1 MKAPK
6 SEQNRKKLVAA
17 LTAVAYHIHSE
28 QEIIA
33 SQMAQGPPTTPSLST
48 AGSSI
53 KLWGASGR
61 QDQMQLRMQMQL
73 KAFHGYQ
80 KRTV

>member
-1 MKAPK
+1 MKAPN

-33 SQMAQGPPTTPSLST
+33 SQMAQGPPAVPSLS
-48 AGSSI
+48 ASGSSI

>member
-1 MKAPK
+1 MKAPN

-33 SQMAQGPPTTPSLST
+33 LQMAQGPPAVPSLST

>member
-1 MKAPK
+1 MKAPN

-33 SQMAQGPPTTPSLST
+33 SQMAQGPPAAPSLS
-48 AGSSI
+48 ASGSSI